1 MAENKT
7 RVTDVDPR
15 AFLAA
20 LTPERKRRD
29 ALTIASMMER
39 LSGSPPR
46 MWGPSIVGFG
56 SYHYRYESG
65 RQGDAA
71 LLAFSPRTSALTLY
85 ILGGLERYRDLLAKL
100 GTFKLGKV
108 CLYIKKLDDVDLE
121 VLEQVVAASLAYGR
135 ETFETT

>member
-85 ILGGLERYRDLLAKL
+85 ILGGFERYRDLLAKL